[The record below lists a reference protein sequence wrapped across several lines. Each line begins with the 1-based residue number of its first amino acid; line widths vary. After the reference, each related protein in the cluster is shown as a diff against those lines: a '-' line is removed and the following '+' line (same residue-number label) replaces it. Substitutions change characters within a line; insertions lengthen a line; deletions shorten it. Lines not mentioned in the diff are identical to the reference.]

1 MCAFQEKNSNK
12 ANSFTVKYFQEK
24 RGQRG
29 ETRSTLHQI
38 SKKTESQPKDG
49 MAVVDLQ
56 K

>member
-12 ANSFTVKYFQEK
+12 ANSFTVKHFQEK
-24 RGQRG
+24 RVP
-29 ETRSTLHQI
+29 RSTLHQI